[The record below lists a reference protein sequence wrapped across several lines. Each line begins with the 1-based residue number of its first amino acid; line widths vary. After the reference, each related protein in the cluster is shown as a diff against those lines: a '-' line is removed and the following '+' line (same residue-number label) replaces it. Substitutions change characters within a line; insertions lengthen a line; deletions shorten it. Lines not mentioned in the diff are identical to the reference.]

1 MMPSKPQFVGG
12 RETVKLSEIAKIKA
26 GNVAPKKDAFTE
38 DGIPFVRAGSLTNLL
53 AGGSLA
59 DLEKIDCGTAKKL
72 RLTLFPAGT
81 VVFAKSGMSC
91 MTGNVYVLPEP
102 CYVVSHL
109 ACVIPNGNYA
119 SYLKHY
125 FRFNRPNRLIENPS
139 FPSIKLSKIQG
150 IELRLPSPEE
160 VVKQVQAIERIESQ
174 IEQAK
179 ALFTYLDSLV
189 KSRFVEM
196 FGRLD
201 ANPKEFNVV
210 SFSDLGSWTSG
221 GTPSRKNPDYFEGDI
236 DWYSAGELDSL
247 YLKNSK
253 EKITALA
260 IEESSA
266 KLFAAGS
273 LLVGMYDTAALKLGI
288 ATKQC
293 SSNQACANLE
303 PNEAVNLVWLYF
315 AIVQLKPILLSE
327 RSGCRQKNLSLRKI
341 KSFELPLP
349 PLPLQQEFADFVAQ
363 VDKSRF
369 LHQASAKVRGNK
381 LQSSFISDIGSTF
394 SRRLS
399 LQEGL
404 TLG

>member
-1 MMPSKPQFVGG
+1 MMPSKPQFVGE
-12 RETVKLSEIAKIKA
+12 RVKL
-26 GNVAPKKDAFTE
+26 GDVVAAVP
-38 DGIPFVRAGSLTNLL
+38 GRN
-53 AGGSLA
+53 A
-59 DLEKIDCGTAKKL
+59 DLHCNAVYSVTNSQGFVPSEEYFSKDVFSKDLKSYRVVKRNMIAYNPSRINVGSVALQDKEDEVVVSPLYVIFSTDERKVLPDYVVRFLKSKPGLDQIAF
-72 RLTLFPAGT
+72 RSIGT
-81 VVFAKSGMSC
+81 VRNNLKFKALC
-91 MTGNVYVLPEP
+91 QMT
-102 CYVVSHL
+102 
-109 ACVIPNGNYA
+109 
-119 SYLKHY
+119 
-125 FRFNRPNRLIENPS
+125 
-139 FPSIKLSKIQG
+139 IKLPSLEEQQSRLSNLRSIQN
-150 IELRLPSPEE
+150 
-160 VVKQVQAIERIESQ
+160 Q
-174 IEQAK
+174 IDRANRQLA
-179 ALFTYLDSLV
+179 ALDSLV

-381 LQSSFISDIGSTF
+381 LQSSFTSDIGSTF

>member
-369 LHQASAKVRGNK
+369 IAQQQIEK
-381 LQSSFISDIGSTF
+381 LQMLYD
-394 SRRLS
+394 S
-399 LQEGL
+399 LAQEYFE
-404 TLG
+404 

>member
-1 MMPSKPQFVGG
+1 MMPSKPQFVGE
-12 RETVKLSEIAKIKA
+12 RVKL
-26 GNVAPKKDAFTE
+26 GDVVAAVP
-38 DGIPFVRAGSLTNLL
+38 GRN
-53 AGGSLA
+53 A
-59 DLEKIDCGTAKKL
+59 DLHCNAVYSVTNSQGFVPSEEYFSKDVFSKDLKSYRVVKRNMIAYNPSRINVGSVALQDKEDEVVVSPLYVIFSTDERKVLPDYVVRFLKSKPGLDQIAF
-72 RLTLFPAGT
+72 RSIGT
-81 VVFAKSGMSC
+81 VRNNLKFKALC
-91 MTGNVYVLPEP
+91 QMT
-102 CYVVSHL
+102 
-109 ACVIPNGNYA
+109 
-119 SYLKHY
+119 
-125 FRFNRPNRLIENPS
+125 
-139 FPSIKLSKIQG
+139 IKLPSLGEQQSRLSNLRSIQN
-150 IELRLPSPEE
+150 
-160 VVKQVQAIERIESQ
+160 Q
-174 IEQAK
+174 IDRANRQLA
-179 ALFTYLDSLV
+179 ALDSLV

-369 LHQASAKVRGNK
+369 IAQQQIEK
-381 LQSSFISDIGSTF
+381 LQMLYD
-394 SRRLS
+394 S
-399 LQEGL
+399 LAQEYFE
-404 TLG
+404 